1 MTHNTQTNCTTCYCF
16 ADLLLSRRNNDTSRG
31 SLDINIFSKDKNVK
45 NKNIKSAVRVLS
57 IQPHSLKAKI
67 EGVQKREARVLVEV

>member
-1 MTHNTQTNCTTCYCF
+1 MTLHGIY
-16 ADLLLSRRNNDTSRG
+16 
-31 SLDINIFSKDKNVK
+31 INIFSKDKNVK
-45 NKNIKSAVRVLS
+45 NKNIKSAVRVFS